1 MGNGNSEKAFTLIE
15 LLAVVVLM
23 GLIITMAIPALRN
36 LTYNAEE
43 REYKYHRQL
52 VHEAAKLYTKNFRGE
67 LDSEDA
73 SCFNI
78 PYQAL
83 LQEDLIEEENIRCN
97 GNIILEKRKMNG
109 YDYNYYLTCKDVSG
123 KMLHEADTTV
133 PISCKGMSGKFK
145 ISYSLYKDGDSG
157 RVPYIEGEW
166 AKYIYGEYNASSPY
180 NYPVDYFEYSMDFI
194 NWHKIDGHTETYTNY
209 NGNIFVRAVDTGG
222 NISEAIRHLVRGDSV
237 GPTFTVKSSENGIKE
252 GNRIGITVQEIEDTG
267 VGVNLSGNAYSIDGI
282 NFSPVNG
289 WDLSFNSKATVY
301 VQDQLGNVT
310 PQEVQVIRACNSSSG
325 NVTAKDIIAGKT
337 AWMNGEM
344 ITGTMTNH
352 GGLNK
357 VLTPGES
364 FTVPEGY
371 HNGTGKVTVGGLSS
385 STSATATANQILSGK
400 TAWINGEKITGTM
413 TDATEGDKTLNS
425 GDTYTIKA
433 GYHNGKEVI
442 RVKSIAEQTT
452 GNATADNLPAGMV
465 AWVNGVRIV
474 GTGSD
479 QNTWYQK
486 GTSDGN
492 SRCTARLTN
501 METYF
506 RLINNGIQYQY
517 FNFTIDTSKYTKLR
531 IGDITTKVVDQY
543 TITLNCTGSRATTMT
558 VDANQTVDI
567 SSYDSI
573 TVSIELQKNARL
585 TDEYLGGQDNPPSIN
600 ISYMNFE

>member
-1 MGNGNSEKAFTLIE
+1 MGNKNNEKAFTLIE

-43 REYKYHRQL
+43 REYKYHQQL

-67 LDSEDA
+67 LESEDS

-83 LQEDLIEEENIRCN
+83 LQEDLIEEENIHCS
-97 GNIILEKRKMNG
+97 GNIILEKRKMDG

-123 KMLHEADTTV
+123 KVLHEADTTV

-145 ISYSLYKDGDSG
+145 ISYSLYKEGDSG
-157 RVPYIEGEW
+157 RVPYTEGEW

-194 NWHKIDGHTETYTNY
+194 NWHRIDGHVETYTNY

-222 NISEAIRHLVRGDSV
+222 NISEAIRHLVRGDST

-252 GNRIGITVQEIEDTG
+252 GNLIGIIVQEVEDLG
-267 VGVNLSGNAYSIDGI
+267 VGVDLSGNIYSIDGV
-282 NFSPVNG
+282 NFSSVSS
-289 WDLSFNSKATVY
+289 WDLPFNSKVTVY
-301 VQDQLGNVT
+301 VQDHLGNIT

-325 NVTAKDIIAGKT
+325 SVNAKDIIVGKT
-337 AWMNGEM
+337 AWVNGEK
-344 ITGTMTNH
+344 IIGTMNDN
-352 GGLNK
+352 GE
-357 VLTPGES
+357 LTKTLIPGDN
-364 FTVPEGY
+364 FMIPEGY
-371 HNGTGKVTVGGLSS
+371 HNGNGKITVGGLSS
-385 STSATATANQILSGK
+385 STNATATANQILSGK
-400 TAWINGEKITGTM
+400 TAWMNGEKVTGTM
-413 TDATEGDKTLNS
+413 PDATEGNKTLNS
-425 GDTYTIKA
+425 GDAYTIKA

-442 RVKSIAEQTT
+442 RVKSIVEQTS
-452 GNATADNLPAGMV
+452 GNATADNLPSGMV
-465 AWVNGVRIV
+465 AWVNGVKIV

-486 GTSDGN
+486 GMSDGN
-492 SRCTARLTN
+492 SRCTTKLTN

-506 RLINNGIQYQY
+506 RFINNGIQYQY

-543 TITLNCTGSRATTMT
+543 TITLKCKGPTTTMLT
-558 VDANQTVDI
+558 VDANQTIDI
-567 SSYDSI
+567 SSYNSI
-573 TVSIELQKNARL
+573 TVNIELQKTARL
-585 TDEYLGGQDNPPSIN
+585 TDEYLGGQDNPPRIN